1 MTVKVIATRCG
12 IPGTRGH
19 WPGCWGPPV
28 TTNVRPRQVHAQ
40 PGRRLLFMAPSPT
53 QFRWH
58 GRQVIAAG
66 VEGRSLAVR
75 VA

>member
-19 WPGCWGPPV
+19 WPGCWAPPV
-28 TTNVRPRQVHAQ
+28 TTNVKPRHVHAE
-40 PGRRLLFMAPSPT
+40 PGRRLFFMFPTPS

-58 GRQVIAAG
+58 GRSVVAAG
-66 VEGRSLAVR
+66 CEGKSLTVL